1 MLCTPTQDR
10 VPEWAYI
17 ENLMLRSKLPVAAKH
32 AQGGGREG
40 ERM

>member
-1 MLCTPTQDR
+1 MLGTPTQDR
-10 VPEWAYI
+10 VPERADI
-17 ENLMLRSKLPVAAKH
+17 KNLTLRSKLPVTETH